1 MREDGGKCTTKINP
15 LRRRW
20 DKILDKIK
28 GLLDGLKAYLKQSQ
42 TNKKDQIAQE
52 SKINLQS
59 VQLSFRKQILIR
71 NRVRK

>member
-1 MREDGGKCTTKINP
+1 MKEDGGKCIIKINP

-20 DKILDKIK
+20 DKIRDKIK
-28 GLLDGLKAYLKQSQ
+28 GLLGGLKGYLKQNQ

>member
-15 LRRRW
+15 LKRRW

-42 TNKKDQIAQE
+42 TNRRDQIAQE

-59 VQLSFRKQILIR
+59 VQLLFRKQILIR
-71 NRVRK
+71 NKVRK

>member
-15 LRRRW
+15 LKRRW